1 MSVAK
6 NIKRI
11 RQEKGLTQKE
21 LGEKIGISQ
30 EAISLME
37 IGARKPKVDTAKK
50 IADALNV
57 SVMDIIELCDEK
69 RINNK
74 ETEVLESEEE
84 AVEEV
89 MVKITQDRFEKLLD
103 TETRVAVLL
112 DAIRHEGYISIKDIF
127 RILGCSQ
134 DVKRIEEELEAQR
147 EKLFGTE
154 GEEHTN
160 ETL

>member
-1 MSVAK
+1 M
-6 NIKRI
+6 
-11 RQEKGLTQKE
+11 
-21 LGEKIGISQ
+21 KI
-30 EAISLME
+30 
-37 IGARKPKVDTAKK
+37 
-50 IADALNV
+50 
-57 SVMDIIELCDEK
+57 
-69 RINNK
+69 
-74 ETEVLESEEE
+74 ET
-84 AVEEV
+84 
-89 MVKITQDRFEKLLD
+89 VKITQDRFEGLLD

-154 GEEHTN
+154 GEEQSN